1 MSNQYIGE
9 IRMFAGNFAINGWA
23 MCNGQLMPI
32 SQNEALFA
40 LIGTTYGGD
49 GQNTYA
55 LPNLQSRV
63 PIHLGTGA
71 GLSSYVLGQLGG
83 VEGVTLTGGQLPSH
97 SHAVQASSAGSG
109 SSDPTGNVWASSAAT
124 KQYAASSNGAMAA
137 GTVGSSGQGS
147 PVPHT
152 NIMPVLAVTF
162 IIALF
167 GIFPTQN

>member
-97 SHAVQASSAGSG
+97 SHAVQAS
-109 SSDPTGNVWASSAAT
+109 WASSAAT

-167 GIFPTQN
+167 